1 MKVSIGALLT
11 LTLVL
16 STSTPLMSFASQQM
30 PSAGALLPFVASTS
44 SDAPASTA
52 AFSLDGVDL
61 KLSTSFLSDLE
72 FATSDP
78 NTAIQI
84 AAAVE
89 RVPLYKE
96 LSITSVPFGLK
107 PPTESLPTA
116 APNGAVAYRPALEAY
131 RTARGGDPEDGP
143 VIRLFGKDVTGLR
156 SEAHIHIRGAS
167 PTRTTITEWVVEAG
181 GRIWIVRASQELED
195 SAGVQPQSTD
205 PFSDTT
211 LWSDDLGQ
219 PSTSLAAIEENL
231 PPSNLDPEML
241 IAANAVASDLP
252 YPSWW
257 SGECDTNNYY
267 AATGRSAY
275 PLGAEYRGMKAC
287 GPRPWADWGPAAFVN
302 FGAGVSQIEWQ
313 CPELS
318 KRFLY
323 LAYDIPPYLAD
334 GSEVVWHYSG
344 DLLEKVPNC
353 QAGRA
358 PEPDDVLSYGSTSTY
373 GHTSVVVASDVDA
386 AGNGT
391 IAVIEQNNSS
401 TGFNTIDVEDWCV
414 GSGSGAVSGWLHNPA
429 KNGWAAEYYSD
440 DQLTTKCLDSRL
452 NSTYIFGNW
461 GEESP
466 GGGCPA
472 DHFSARFSRE
482 IDFAGGDYTF
492 ALDYDDGARL
502 KIDGETVIDGWETS
516 DQPYVTR
523 HIESGY
529 HELEIEYR
537 EDVREAYLTALWW
550 GPGFDLPREARDSSR
565 WYAQHW
571 GNQALWGVPV
581 VTVNEGAGF
590 LDHDW
595 DYGAAATV
603 LPNDHFSSRFER
615 RVHLDA
621 GRWRFVLSADDGV
634 RLWINGDRIM
644 DEWQDQV
651 ATFRSELDLSEGDH
665 ELKLEHYENLGAA
678 LVRLSWEQV
687 TLTTTLTGRITSPI
701 DAATVVSCP
710 LTIEAEVSDASA
722 PEVSGVDLVEFYAAY
737 DDTWH
742 HLGDDPAPPYQCVWD
757 CSSVDNQG
765 VWLSIHARNSAGG
778 RAADIGG
785 HVYVHLDVPRY
796 LYLPII
802 TRDSPAISRDFP
814 AISRDSPAVSRDF
827 PAVSR
832 ATNETTK
839 DN

>member
-16 STSTPLMSFASQQM
+16 STSIPMTSLAFQDVASSHAFLPLA
-30 PSAGALLPFVASTS
+30 ASTS
-44 SDAPASTA
+44 KNALSSTA
-52 AFSLDGVDL
+52 AFSLDGVGL
-61 KLSTSFLSDLE
+61 QLSTSFLSDPD

-96 LSITSVPFGLK
+96 LSITAVPFGLK

-116 APNGAVAYRPALEAY
+116 APNGEVAYRPALEAY

-143 VIRLFGKDVTGLR
+143 AIRLFGKDVTGLR
-156 SEAHIHIRGAS
+156 SEEELYVRGAS
-167 PTRTTITEWVVEAG
+167 PTRIAITEWVIEAG
-181 GRIWIVRASQELED
+181 SRIWIVRASQELEG

-211 LWSDDLGQ
+211 LRSDDLDR
-219 PSTSLAAIEENL
+219 PSTSLAAMEQSL
-231 PPSNLDPEML
+231 PPSNLDSKML
-241 IAANAVASDLP
+241 TAANAVTSDLP

-257 SGECDTNNYY
+257 SGECDANNYH

-287 GPRPWADWGPAAFVN
+287 GPRPWADLGPAAFAN

-401 TGFNTIDVEDWCV
+401 TGLNTIDVNDWCV
-414 GSGSGAVSGWLHNPA
+414 GSNYGTVSGWLHNPVQ
-429 KNGWAAEYYSD
+429 NGWVVEYYSD
-440 DQLTTKCLDSRL
+440 DQLTTKCLNSRL
-452 NSTYIFGNW
+452 DSTYIFGNW
-461 GEESP
+461 GEEAP
-466 GGGCPA
+466 GSGCPH
-472 DHFSARFSRE
+472 DHFSARFSHE

-492 ALDYDDGARL
+492 LLNYDDGARL
-502 KIDGETVIDGWETS
+502 KIDGETVIDGWETP
-516 DQPYVTR
+516 DQPHATR

-529 HELEIEYR
+529 HRLEIEYR
-537 EDVREAYLTALWW
+537 EDVRDAYLTVLWW
-550 GPGFDLPREARDSSR
+550 GPGFDLPREPRDSSR

-571 GNQALWGVPV
+571 GNQALWGEPV
-581 VTVNEGAGF
+581 ATVNEGVGF
-590 LDHDW
+590 LDRDW
-595 DYGAAATV
+595 GYGAPATT

-615 RVHLDA
+615 SVPFDA

-634 RLWINGDRIM
+634 RLWVDDDRIV

-651 ATFRSELDLSEGDH
+651 ATFKPEVDLDEGHH

-678 LVRLSWEQV
+678 LVRLSWERV
-687 TLTTTLTGRITSPI
+687 PLTTTLTGRITSP
-701 DAATVVSCP
+701 AGNTTVYTCP
-710 LTIEAEVSDASA
+710 LTIEAEVNDETSEEQDSI
-722 PEVSGVDLVEFYAAY
+722 ELVEFHAAY
-737 DDTWH
+737 DDRWH
-742 HLGDDPAPPYQCVWD
+742 HLGDDLTPPYQWGWD

-765 VWLSIHARNSAGG
+765 VWLSIHARDGAGNKVV
-778 RAADIGG
+778 DLGG
-785 HVYVHLDVPRY
+785 HVYVYLNLTRY
-796 LYLPII
+796 LYVPVVAR
-802 TRDSPAISRDFP
+802 TSD
-814 AISRDSPAVSRDF
+814 
-827 PAVSR
+827 
-832 ATNETTK
+832 EG
-839 DN
+839 